1 MIKPLSMDNQSNSV
15 GNIFSKQTAY
25 TVQGLLYSLAIIMA
39 STLRLEDLG
48 HRLLRELISAMRVVH
63 GAFVL
68 IGEEGKIYEVIHEGY
83 TLTPEFDENEI
94 KILSNQEKML
104 VFSELP
110 EGELK
115 DIMQGLDVSL
125 VVYLR
130 TEEENIGLL
139 LLSKKLLGAPYKPYD
154 MQTLKILAPVAAV
167 AFQNA
172 RSFEEIRQFNTT
184 LEQKVAQAT
193 NELKS
198 VNEGVYKR
206 NLELAKVSE
215 DLSRANR
222 KLKAFDKL
230 KDEFLSVASHE
241 LRTPMTAI
249 KGFISMIEEGD
260 YGEVGD
266 KLRTPLRDIEISTD
280 RLIKLVNDMLNI
292 SRIEAGR
299 LKFAIS
305 EFFINDL
312 LSDIV
317 SSLQPLAKEK
327 RISLEIS
334 EFEKIRV
341 QGDEDKV
348 RQILDNLIGNAL
360 KFTDKGGVTLSK
372 RSKDEE
378 IEILVADTGIGIAQE
393 DQGKLFKKFELI
405 QPQDVGRPT
414 GSGLGLYIS
423 REIARKMG
431 GDVWLE
437 RSIKDKGS
445 TFVFSLPLAKMDIAK
460 KVKAEI
466 EKEAL
471 AHPDQKTLV

>member
-1 MIKPLSMDNQSNSV
+1 MDGQSSSV

-25 TVQGLLYSLAIIMA
+25 TVQGLLYHLAIIMA

-48 HRLLRELISAMRVVH
+48 HTLLKELLFTMHIVH
-63 GAFVL
+63 GAIVL
-68 IGEEGKIYEVIHEGY
+68 ITEEGKIYEVMHEGY
-83 TLTPEFDENEI
+83 TLTPEFDEKDV
-94 KILSNQEKML
+94 KILSDQVKML
-104 VFSELP
+104 VFSDLP

-115 DIMQGLDVSL
+115 DVMQRLDVSI
-125 VVYLR
+125 VVYLQ

-139 LLSKKLLGAPYKPYD
+139 LLSEKLLGAPYKPYD
-154 MQTLKILAPVAAV
+154 MQMLKILAPVAAV
-167 AFQNA
+167 AIQNA
-172 RSFEEIRQFNTT
+172 RSYEEIRQFNTT

-198 VNEGVYKR
+198 VNESVYKR

-222 KLKAFDKL
+222 KLKVFDKL

-260 YGEVGD
+260 YGEVGGR
-266 KLRTPLRDIEISTD
+266 LRAPLHDIEISID

-299 LKFAIS
+299 LKFSIS
-305 EFFINDL
+305 EFFINDV
-312 LSDIV
+312 LSEIV
-317 SSLQPLAKEK
+317 SSLQPLTKEK
-327 RISLEIS
+327 RISLEIN
-334 EFEKIRV
+334 EFEKTRV

-360 KFTDKGGVTLSK
+360 KFTDKGGVTLSE
-372 RSKDEE
+372 RSKDEV
-378 IEILVADTGIGIAQE
+378 IEILVTDTGIGIVKE

-405 QPQDVGRPT
+405 QPQDVDRPT

-437 RSIKDKGS
+437 RSIKGKGS
-445 TFVFSLPLAKMDIAK
+445 TFVFSLPLAKMGIAQ
-460 KVKAEI
+460 KVKKEI

-471 AHPDQKTLV
+471 AHPDQKTLA